1 MEDAAYNSDIKVYSD
16 GSCFEG
22 GIGAAAVLYQNGE
35 EKEVVRTYLGIKDE
49 HTLFEVELMGAI
61 MAVKLL
67 KREKGQKFMI
77 GLDNQ
82 VAIQTTT
89 QEK

>member
-1 MEDAAYNSDIKVYSD
+1 M
-16 GSCFEG
+16 
-22 GIGAAAVLYQNGE
+22 
-35 EKEVVRTYLGIKDE
+35 VRTYLGTKDE
-49 HTLFEVELMGAI
+49 HTVFEAELMGAI

-82 VAIQTTT
+82 AAIQTTT